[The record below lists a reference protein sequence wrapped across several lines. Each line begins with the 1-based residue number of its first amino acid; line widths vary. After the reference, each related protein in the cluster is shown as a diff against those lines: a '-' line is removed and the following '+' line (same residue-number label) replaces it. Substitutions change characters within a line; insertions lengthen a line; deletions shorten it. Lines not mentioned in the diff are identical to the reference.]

1 MGNFKEE
8 SRYWQVGRILD
19 LASVSFSVQAQ
30 VAKRLDQF
38 GKKHKLGSRTKII
51 DYLLNDGPKK
61 SMIYFDQNGEP
72 INEFLEYLNSNE
84 TKPN

>member
-19 LASVSFSVQAQ
+19 MASVSFSVQAQ

-51 DYLLNDGPKK
+51 DHLLTYGIPMKGNGL
-61 SMIYFDQNGEP
+61 DQNGEP
-72 INEFLEYLNSNE
+72 I
-84 TKPN
+84 